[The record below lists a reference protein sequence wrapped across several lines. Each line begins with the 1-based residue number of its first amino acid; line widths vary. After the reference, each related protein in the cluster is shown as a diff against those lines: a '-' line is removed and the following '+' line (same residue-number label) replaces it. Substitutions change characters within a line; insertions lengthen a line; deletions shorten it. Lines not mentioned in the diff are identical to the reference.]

1 MVTQAVASV
10 NCPNCRTPFT
20 APIQQIIDVQ
30 ADPAAKSRLLSGQ
43 LNLIVCP
50 HCGFQGALNAPFLY
64 HDAELDLALVYMPME
79 LGDTDMDRQKTIG
92 DLTNRVLQ
100 QLPPESRKGYLLQ
113 PRTFLTVQ
121 SLIDA
126 MLEEDAETR
135 ELVEAQRR
143 KMELF
148 EQLRQ
153 MDPEDRLAVAEFVG
167 ANDEELDASFFQLL
181 ELMISIAESQGDTA
195 EHERLVKHE
204 ANLLEKSTTGR
215 SFKAQREAVEA
226 LSANPTRE
234 TLIEQL
240 VAAEDR
246 MIRET
251 LVTVGRQLLDYPFFQ
266 ALTARIEAA
275 QAAGDEAAHNKL
287 IALRREVQ
295 EIRDDVDAAARVV
308 LDERATLL
316 RDLLLE
322 DDPREMLMRRLMEV
336 DDVFFGVLSTNI
348 LQAQR
353 EGRQEVV
360 ERLRNVG
367 NVAVQLLNE
376 FAPPEIKLV
385 NQLASAE
392 NNEQVRQL
400 LEAEREQ
407 LGQDLLRL
415 VEQAAEDLQQG
426 ERHKE
431 AERLRYATEQIK
443 EMIGA

>member
-1 MVTQAVASV
+1 
-10 NCPNCRTPFT
+10 
-20 APIQQIIDVQ
+20 
-30 ADPAAKSRLLSGQ
+30 
-43 LNLIVCP
+43 
-50 HCGFQGALNAPFLY
+50 
-64 HDAELDLALVYMPME
+64 
-79 LGDTDMDRQKTIG
+79 
-92 DLTNRVLQ
+92 
-100 QLPPESRKGYLLQ
+100 
-113 PRTFLTVQ
+113 
-121 SLIDA
+121 
-126 MLEEDAETR
+126 
-135 ELVEAQRR
+135 
-143 KMELF
+143 
-148 EQLRQ
+148 
-153 MDPEDRLAVAEFVG
+153 
-167 ANDEELDASFFQLL
+167 
-181 ELMISIAESQGDTA
+181 MISIAESQGDTA

-226 LSANPTRE
+226 LAANPTRE

-246 MIRET
+246 MIREA

-266 ALTARIEAA
+266 ALTAHIEAA
-275 QAAGDEAAHNKL
+275 QATGDEATQNKL

-322 DDPREMLMRRLMEV
+322 DDPREMLMRRLLEV

-360 ERLRNVG
+360 ERLRNIG

-392 NNEQVRQL
+392 NDEQVRQL

-415 VEQAAEDLQQG
+415 VEQAAEDLKQG